1 MTAGGEPRSA
11 IFIGTATVMEQRKR
25 SPWRVR
31 FGLFE
36 ADLTAGEL
44 RRSGSRVRLQQQPF
58 QVLAALLE
66 RPGEMMTRAEL
77 QNKIWPSEAY
87 IDSERGLNKAIH
99 RLRDALGDSAEK
111 PRFIETLP
119 RRGYRFI
126 APVERTIRSV
136 AVLPLENLSGD
147 PNQEHWADGITD
159 ELITQIAKI
168 RGIKVISRTSVMRFK
183 TSGIPLPEIA
193 AQLGIEAALQ
203 GSLVMS
209 AEKIRLRLQLVDA
222 HADRH
227 LWTET
232 YECTLADVLSLPH
245 EIAQAITQ
253 KIQVHLAP
261 DDTEGGRAS
270 RVRPEAY
277 EAYLKGRFFWN
288 KRTEPNLHS
297 AIDYFHHAVLWDPQ
311 YGLAQVGLADCYTLL
326 GILGLAPPH
335 SVFPRA
341 KAATEAALQ
350 SDSTLVEAYATRGH
364 IRTIYDWDWYGAE
377 QDLTRALGLNP
388 NYSIAHQFYGI
399 LLTILRRHREA
410 IQHLKMARDLDP
422 LSLPINA
429 LLGFTYMRARQYD
442 SAIQACQSALELDPS
457 NAFGHWML
465 SRMWDA
471 DENFGPALAEAET
484 AVELCKGS
492 VPFRAHLGYAYAR
505 IGNEVRAR
513 QVIDEL
519 LSTSCQQY
527 VSPYLVAV
535 IYVGLAWKDL
545 ALEWLEKAY
554 TERAPRLNELIDP
567 PFNHLRSDPRFQ
579 SLAERFGLPGA

>member
-1 MTAGGEPRSA
+1 MSA
-11 IFIGTATVMEQRKR
+11 IFIGTAIAMEHRKR
-25 SPWRVR
+25 SPSVVR
-31 FGLFE
+31 FGIFE

-44 RRSGSRVRLQQQPF
+44 RRSGSRVQLQQQPF

-66 RPGEMMTRAEL
+66 RPGEMIARDEL
-77 QNKIWPSEAY
+77 QNKIWPSDAY
-87 IDSERGLNKAIH
+87 IDSERGINKAIN
-99 RLRDALGDSAEK
+99 RLRDALGDSAER
-111 PRFIETLP
+111 PSFIETLP

-126 APVERTIRSV
+126 APVERTISSV
-136 AVLPLENLSGD
+136 AVLPLDNLSGD
-147 PNQEHWADGITD
+147 PSQEHWADGITD

-183 TSGIPLPEIA
+183 RSGIPLPDIG
-193 AQLGIEAALQ
+193 AQLGIEAAIQ
-203 GSLVMS
+203 GSLVVS
-209 AEKIRLRLQLVDA
+209 AERIHIRIQLLDA

-232 YECTLADVLSLPH
+232 YERELADVVSLQH
-245 EIAQAITQ
+245 EIAQAIAH

-261 DDTEGGRAS
+261 DELDLGRAS

-288 KRTEPNLHS
+288 KRTQPNLNS
-297 AIDYFHHAVLWDPQ
+297 AMDYFNRAVGLDAR

-335 SVFPRA
+335 SVFPIA
-341 KAATEAALQ
+341 IAATETALQ
-350 SDSTLVEAYATRGH
+350 LDKTLVEAYATRGH
-364 IRTIYDWDWYGAE
+364 IRTIYEWDWRAAE
-377 QDLTRALGLNP
+377 QDLTRAIELNA

-399 LLTILRRHREA
+399 FLTILRRNREA
-410 IQHLKMARDLDP
+410 IEHLRIARDLDP

-429 LLGFTYMRARQYD
+429 LLGFIYMRARQYE
-442 SAIQACQSALELDPS
+442 SAIQACQSAIELDPS

-465 SRMWDA
+465 SRMLDA
-471 DENFGPALAEAET
+471 DEKLGQALAEAET
-484 AVELCKGS
+484 AVELSKGS

-505 IGNEVRAR
+505 IGDEARAR

-519 LSTSCQQY
+519 LSTSTRQY
-527 VSPYLVAV
+527 VSPYLVAI

-554 TERAPRLNELIDP
+554 ADRAPRLNELIDP
-567 PFNHLRSDPRFQ
+567 PFDRLRSDSRFQ
-579 SLAERFGLPGA
+579 SLTERFGIPEA